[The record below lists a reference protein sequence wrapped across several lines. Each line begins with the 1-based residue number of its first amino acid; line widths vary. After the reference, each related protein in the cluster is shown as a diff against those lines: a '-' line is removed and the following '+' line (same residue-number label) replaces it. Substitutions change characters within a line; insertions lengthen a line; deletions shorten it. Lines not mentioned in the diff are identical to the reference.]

1 MQTHLAAPGR
11 DAGPC
16 HKTGGRGV
24 SLPLRTET
32 STKGCSLIR
41 IFVDADG
48 CPVKNE
54 VFRVALRY
62 SLKVYVVSN
71 SRMRIPPD
79 RLFELVI
86 VKRDADAADD
96 WIVEHVK
103 EDDVAVSAD
112 IVLAARCLEKGAH
125 VLDPK
130 GRVFTEESIG
140 GALANREF
148 TAYLR
153 DMGNITG
160 GPAPFEKRDRSRFLQ
175 QVDNLIQAALRANR
189 LRPHH
194 A

>member
-1 MQTHLAAPGR
+1 MIG
-11 DAGPC
+11 
-16 HKTGGRGV
+16 
-24 SLPLRTET
+24 
-32 STKGCSLIR
+32 

-62 SLKVYVVSN
+62 NLKVYVVSN
-71 SRMRIPPD
+71 SRMTIPPD
-79 RLFELVI
+79 RLFEQVI
-86 VKRDADAADD
+86 VKKDADAADD
-96 WIVEHVK
+96 WIAEHVG
-103 EDDVAVSAD
+103 EDDIVVSAD
-112 IVLAARCLEKGAH
+112 IPLAARCLEKGAR

-130 GRVFTEESIG
+130 GRVFTEDSIG

-160 GPAPFEKRDRSRFLQ
+160 GPAQFEKRDRSRFLQ
-175 QVDNLIQAALRANR
+175 QIDNLIQAAFREKRQRTL
-189 LRPHH
+189 H

>member
-1 MQTHLAAPGR
+1 M
-11 DAGPC
+11 
-16 HKTGGRGV
+16 
-24 SLPLRTET
+24 
-32 STKGCSLIR
+32 IR

-62 SLKVYVVSN
+62 SLKVYVVCN
-71 SRMRIPPD
+71 SRMRIPQD

-86 VKRDADAADD
+86 VKEDADAADD

-103 EDDVAVSAD
+103 EDDIAVSAD
-112 IVLAARCLEKGAH
+112 IPLAARCLKKGAR
-125 VLDPK
+125 VLGPK

-153 DMGNITG
+153 DMGNLTG
-160 GPAPFEKRDRSRFLQ
+160 GPAPFDKRDRSRFLQ
-175 QVDNLIQAALRANR
+175 QIDNLIQAAFRAKR
-189 LRPHH
+189 QRTHH
-194 A
+194 G